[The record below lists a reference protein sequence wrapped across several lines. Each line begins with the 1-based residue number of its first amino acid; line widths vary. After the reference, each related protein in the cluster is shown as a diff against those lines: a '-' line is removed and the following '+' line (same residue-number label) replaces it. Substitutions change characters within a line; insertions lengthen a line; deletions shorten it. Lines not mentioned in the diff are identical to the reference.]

1 MLREVGSFVISKVEG
16 VFLMQERVSPVLSVS
31 HSRNSALSSPDTKP
45 LVSLIAPAYNE
56 ALILQDNLSLLCDYM
71 RSLESEY
78 DWEIVIVNDGS
89 RDETG
94 CLAQEFARSRSNV
107 RVLHHRVN
115 RGLGQALRTGFS
127 GCRGD
132 YIVVVDLDLSYA
144 PEHIAL
150 LLQKIRETQA
160 GVVVAS
166 PYMTGGC
173 VSNVPWLRRV
183 LSVWANRFLSIAA
196 KRNLATLTGMVRVYD
211 AEFLRSLNL
220 RSDGMEINPE
230 IIHKAFLL
238 RTPIEEVPA
247 HLHWR
252 SQKTQPKKQRRR
264 SSMKLLHHTWDIL
277 FSGFLLRPVM
287 FFVIPSLIFFVMSL
301 YANAWVLIHCWTN
314 YQLLAQQT
322 PFPDATEAV
331 ARAFNQAPH
340 TFFIGGT
347 TLMIATQLF
356 SLGILSVQNKSY
368 FEELFYLGTAIYK
381 NSQGR
386 D

>member
-1 MLREVGSFVISKVEG
+1 
-16 VFLMQERVSPVLSVS
+16 MQERISPVRST
-31 HSRNSALSSPDTKP
+31 RQISSIVAGSNLDRKP
-45 LVSLIAPAYNE
+45 FVSLIAPAYNE

-71 RSLESEY
+71 RSLESDY

-94 CLAQEFARSRSNV
+94 WLAQEFAQSRSNV

-127 GCRGD
+127 GAQGD

-144 PEHIAL
+144 PEHIGML
-150 LLQKIRETQA
+150 LKKIQDTHA

-166 PYMTGGC
+166 PYMTGGA

-230 IIHKAFLL
+230 VIHKAFLL
-238 RTPIEEVPA
+238 RTRVEEVPA
-247 HLHWR
+247 HLNWR
-252 SQKTQPKKQRRR
+252 TQKSQPKQKQRR
-264 SSMKLLHHTWDIL
+264 SSLSSTAKLMHHTWDIF

-287 FFVIPSLIFFVMSL
+287 FFILPSVLFFVMSL

-314 YQLLAQQT
+314 YQRLAQHVR
-322 PFPDATEAV
+322 FPDATEAV
-331 ARAFNQAPH
+331 ALAFQQAPH

-347 TLMIATQLF
+347 TLVLAIQLF
-356 SLGILSVQNKSY
+356 SLGVLSAQNKSY

-381 NSQGR
+381 RNQDR
-386 D
+386 

>member
-1 MLREVGSFVISKVEG
+1 
-16 VFLMQERVSPVLSVS
+16 MQERISPVRSTRHSTASIVSPSGLSLG
-31 HSRNSALSSPDTKP
+31 RKP
-45 LVSLIAPAYNE
+45 FVSLIAPAFNE

-71 RSLESEY
+71 RSLESDY

-94 CLAQEFARSRSNV
+94 WLAQEFAQSRPNV

-115 RGLGQALRTGFS
+115 RGLGHALRTGFS
-127 GCRGD
+127 GAEGD

-144 PEHIAL
+144 PEHIGIL
-150 LLQKIRETQA
+150 LKKIQETQA
-160 GVVVAS
+160 SVVVAS

-220 RSDGMEINPE
+220 RSSGMEINPE
-230 IIHKAFLL
+230 VIHKAFLL
-238 RTPIEEVPA
+238 RQRVEEVPA
-247 HLHWR
+247 HLNWR
-252 SQKTQPKKQRRR
+252 TQKSQPKKQQRR
-264 SSMKLLHHTWDIL
+264 SSLSSIAKLLHHTWDIF

-287 FFVIPSLIFFVMSL
+287 FFIVPSLMFFVLSL
-301 YANAWVLIHCWTN
+301 YANAWVVIHCWTN
-314 YQLLAQQT
+314 YQHLAQQA

-331 ARAFNQAPH
+331 ALAFRQAPH
-340 TFFIGGT
+340 AFFIGGT
-347 TLMIATQLF
+347 ALVVAIQLF
-356 SLGILSVQNKSY
+356 SLGVVSVQNKSY
-368 FEELFYLGTAIYK
+368 FEELFYLGTATYK
-381 NSQGR
+381 R
-386 D
+386 KADREE

>member
-1 MLREVGSFVISKVEG
+1 
-16 VFLMQERVSPVLSVS
+16 MQERISPVRSTWHSISPSVS
-31 HSRNSALSSPDTKP
+31 DSNFDRKP
-45 LVSLIAPAYNE
+45 FVSLIAPAFNE

-71 RSLESEY
+71 RSLESDY
-78 DWEIVIVNDGS
+78 DWEVVIVNDGS

-94 CLAQEFARSRSNV
+94 WLAQEFAQTRPNV
-107 RVLHHRVN
+107 RVLHHRLN

-127 GCRGD
+127 GAQGD

-144 PEHIAL
+144 PEHIGML
-150 LLQKIRETQA
+150 LNKIRETQA

-173 VSNVPWLRRV
+173 VSNVPWLRKV

-230 IIHKAFLL
+230 VIHKAFLL
-238 RTPIEEVPA
+238 RTRVEEVPA
-247 HLHWR
+247 HLNWR
-252 SQKTQPKKQRRR
+252 TQKSQPKKQQRR
-264 SSMKLLHHTWDIL
+264 SSLSSSAKLLHHTWDIF

-287 FFVIPSLIFFVMSL
+287 FFIVPSLLFFVLSL
-301 YANAWVLIHCWTN
+301 YANVWVLIHCWTN
-314 YQLLAQQT
+314 YQQLAQHTQ
-322 PFPDATEAV
+322 FPDATEAV
-331 ARAFNQAPH
+331 ALAFRQAPH
-340 TFFIGGT
+340 AFFIGGT
-347 TLMIATQLF
+347 TLVLAIQLF
-356 SLGILSVQNKSY
+356 SLGVVSVQNKSY

-381 NSQGR
+381 R
-386 D
+386 DRKP